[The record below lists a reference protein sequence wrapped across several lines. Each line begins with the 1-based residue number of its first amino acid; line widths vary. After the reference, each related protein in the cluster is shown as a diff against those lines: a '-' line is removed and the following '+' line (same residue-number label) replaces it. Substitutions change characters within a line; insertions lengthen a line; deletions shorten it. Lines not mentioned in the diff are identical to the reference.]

1 MYTVPRKPITAAT
14 PYDEAPCHGIASP
27 TLGSGGVL
35 TACRLAL
42 RCCGLAAYLAA
53 PSSVAAG
60 EGDEFSALL
69 SFSSNYFYR
78 GYSKSAN
85 SPTVRAN
92 ADYQYGI
99 GDHAVY
105 GGVWI
110 SRIDFDDSHYPDHAD
125 AEIYPY
131 LGANFKLADD
141 WRLDASVSRYI
152 FAGDIFGRY
161 SDYNEYSL
169 QLHFADLM
177 SARFAAADDLYH
189 RGDAAFDYELTGR
202 YPLTESL
209 EASAGLGYYAAQPVL
224 EYDSL
229 YWNAGITW
237 FFGYGSVDLR
247 YVDYSHLSHSTD
259 PNALVLPYVDPK
271 FVGSIS
277 VGF

>member
-1 MYTVPRKPITAAT
+1 MTTGT
-14 PYDEAPCHGIASP
+14 GLIASARRLFVSAMLAVFMP
-27 TLGSGGVL
+27 TGIVL
-35 TACRLAL
+35 
-42 RCCGLAAYLAA
+42 
-53 PSSVAAG
+53 
-60 EGDEFSALL
+60 GDEPDRFSALL

-85 SPTVRAN
+85 TPTVRAN
-92 ADYQYGI
+92 ADYQYGV
-99 GDHAVY
+99 GDHTVY

-110 SRIDFDDSHYPDHAD
+110 SRIDFDDRNYPDHAD

-131 LGANFKLADD
+131 LGANLKLADD
-141 WRLDASVSRYI
+141 WRIDAAVSRYI

-169 QLHFADLM
+169 QAHFADLI
-177 SARFAAADDLYH
+177 SVRFAAADDLYH
-189 RGDAAFDYELTGR
+189 RGQPAFDYELTGR
-202 YPLTESL
+202 YPLTETL
-209 EASAGLGYYAAQPVL
+209 EASAGLGYYAARPVL

-247 YVDYSHLSHSTD
+247 YVDYTHVSDSHD
-259 PNALVLPYVDPK
+259 PNSLVLPYVDPK